1 MKRLFQGSFSPQV
14 SISAMNSKWCSRR
27 NCAVEI
33 EMSPEATA
41 LLNFGNS
48 PFILK
53 EGEEKGARHESM
65 KGTITRGNI
74 KPD

>member
-53 EGEEKGARHESM
+53 EGEEKRARHESM